1 MTPRSYGVRRRQ
13 RSPRYSPQQT
23 RMSSIQFFLSLVS
36 IRYMSVR
43 IFIPSRCIYIYIYIV
58 RGFDVSYAA
67 RSPPPS
73 PFPSPCAVLALD
85 VGVCGTDR
93 PTDQTT
99 DEPTDERN
107 PCFSDLHPSGSVRRG
122 QGDRGAQPDAQGG
135 LRRLLGAGEC
145 VVPPLPLPRPTRR
158 YGVYSYV
165 IAC

>member
-1 MTPRSYGVRRRQ
+1 MPLVLLHPLP
-13 RSPRYSPQQT
+13 SPRLVP
-23 RMSSIQFFLSLVS
+23 FLLLMWV
-36 IRYMSVR
+36 
-43 IFIPSRCIYIYIYIV
+43 
-58 RGFDVSYAA
+58 
-67 RSPPPS
+67 
-73 PFPSPCAVLALD
+73 CA
-85 VGVCGTDR
+85 G

-107 PCFSDLHPSGSVRRG
+107 PCFSDLHPSGSMRRG